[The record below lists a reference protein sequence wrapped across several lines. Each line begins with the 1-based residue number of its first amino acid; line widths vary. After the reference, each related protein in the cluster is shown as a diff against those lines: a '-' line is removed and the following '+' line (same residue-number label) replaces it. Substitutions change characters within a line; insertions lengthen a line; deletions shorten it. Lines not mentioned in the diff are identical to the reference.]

1 MRTLGDMDWLNDYIG
16 IPYEFAGRDMTGLD
30 CYGLVKLVYHNEYG
44 LELPDWQVDTINLR
58 EVNRTISS
66 VVTSGDFD
74 RIEAPV
80 DGSFVI
86 AYRNKA
92 ACHIGL
98 YYAGCV
104 LHAFDNLGVIYQPLS
119 KFKNEY
125 VRVEFGEWHP

>member
-16 IPYEFAGRDMTGLD
+16 IPYEFGGRAITGLD
-30 CYGLVKLVYHNEYG
+30 CYGLVKLIYHNEYG
-44 LELPDWQVDTINLR
+44 LVLPDWVVDTVNLR

-74 RIEAPV
+74 KIDIPN
-80 DGSFVI
+80 DGCFVI

-98 YYAGCV
+98 HYAGNV
-104 LHAFDNLGVIYQPLS
+104 IHAAEGIGVIYQPLY
-119 KFKNEY
+119 KFKADY